1 MQQMIAMLQ
10 SGLNVSGLITL
21 RLSIDD
27 FEEGFAAMISGDSG
41 KVVMDW

>member
-10 SGLNVSGLITL
+10 SGLNVSGLITH